1 MLAVR
6 GASQQ
11 IWMTNVRFG
20 SKADIETR
28 RFDVRFTPES
38 GHRLSVSAC
47 PLCAKSGHQF
57 GLECNGPGT
66 LCVIMG
72 RLHITPEVDA
82 ISFTP
87 QARQVVVQAILAILL
102 ARVIAAILV
111 GRRVTRR

>member
-1 MLAVR
+1 V
-6 GASQQ
+6 
-11 IWMTNVRFG
+11 TPVDVRFG
-20 SKADIETR
+20 SKADIALGPR
-28 RFDVRFTPES
+28 HVRFTPKS
-38 GHRLSVSAC
+38 GHCWAALGC
-47 PLCAKSGHQF
+47 PLSAKSGHQF

>member
-1 MLAVR
+1 MSALGQKQTWHSEIVMSALPPK
-6 GASQQ
+6 
-11 IWMTNVRFG
+11 T
-20 SKADIETR
+20 DIAH
-28 RFDVRFTPES
+28 P
-38 GHRLSVSAC
+38 
-47 PLCAKSGHQF
+47 F

-66 LCVIMG
+66 LWVIMG
-72 RLHITPEVDA
+72 RLHITPDVDA